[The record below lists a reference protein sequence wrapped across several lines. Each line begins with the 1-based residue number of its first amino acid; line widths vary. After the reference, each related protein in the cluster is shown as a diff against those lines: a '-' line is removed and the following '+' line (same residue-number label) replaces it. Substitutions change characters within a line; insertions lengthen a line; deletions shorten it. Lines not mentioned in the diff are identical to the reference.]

1 MAHRA
6 RPPRRVSTHR
16 ARRTVRWAVSSDPSN
31 PFAAPGVDGVVS
43 AADGGT
49 YPAWF
54 GASVRRVVVM
64 TMLSYGLYAVYW
76 FERQYRYRQRIT
88 REDLWPLARGVFLVI
103 FAADLFERIA
113 VAASSR
119 GKPVSWSAT
128 TLAAL
133 VFVPVVATYLVS
145 WAELSAVAT
154 VALGYVRVAL
164 LAGALAV
171 ASRTVGELLVD
182 DPDRAAGR
190 FSIVEVLLVFFG
202 AFAHIGTLGT
212 LR

>member
-1 MAHRA
+1 MSA
-6 RPPRRVSTHR
+6 
-16 ARRTVRWAVSSDPSN
+16 DPSN
-31 PFAAPGVDGVVS
+31 PFAAPDVDAVVS
-43 AADGGT
+43 TADRAT
-49 YPAWF
+49 YPPWF
-54 GASVRRVVVM
+54 GASAQRVLVM

-76 FERQYRYRQRIT
+76 FERQYRYRQRIA

-119 GKPVSWSAT
+119 GKPVGWSAT

-133 VFVPVVATYLVS
+133 VFVPVVAMYMLS

-154 VALGYVRVAL
+154 LALGYLRVAL

-182 DPDRAAGR
+182 DPDRDAAR
-190 FSIVEVLLVFFG
+190 FSIVEGLLLLWG
-202 AFAHIGTLGT
+202 ALIHVGLWASIG
-212 LR
+212 

>member
-31 PFAAPGVDGVVS
+31 PFAAPGVDGVS

-119 GKPVSWSAT
+119 GKPVGWSAT